1 MVKLWEITEAQAE
14 AMSTAHAAKIL
25 AENEAEPDNHGE
37 AGDRELEGYA
47 LDYATGSPRKDKHGK
62 WVVLK
67 HGHDVENAPE
77 LWRFWSK
84 ILPEKKMFELSVLEA
99 SQLQP
104 NVLEILENKVKEPL
118 RVFKEQASEAT
129 KSKWEQA
136 SDAVKA
142 TILGK
147 WLAAKGHHHL
157 IHDGGRRRTR
167 RGRKGR
173 RTTRKH

>member
-47 LDYATGSPRKDKHGK
+47 LDYSTGRRRKDKHGK
-62 WVVLK
+62 WVVLE

-77 LWRFWSK
+77 LWHFWSK
-84 ILPEKKMFELSVLEA
+84 ILPEKEMLKLSVLEA

-104 NVLEILENKVKEPL
+104 EVLEILENKVKKPL
-118 RVFKEQASEAT
+118 EEFERR
-129 KSKWEQA
+129 A
-136 SDAVKA
+136 SDPTKA
-142 TILGK
+142 QWERATPEARAAILK
-147 WLAAKGHHHL
+147 SWLTKHAPHL
-157 IHDGGRRRTR
+157 VHDGGRRRTR